1 LALQAK
7 LLRVLENLR
16 VRRLG
21 ALTDRQV
28 NVRIVAATNR
38 DLDLQVKEGHFRA
51 DLMYRLKVF
60 QIQLPPLQARIE
72 DIPILAQHFLGE
84 LARRYGR
91 TTLSLDDSA
100 LSALT
105 RHDWP
110 GNVAA
115 VGLER
120 QQSRQ
125 SAGHQPRHLALPH
138 GASRFA
144 ALTATIFG

>member
-1 LALQAK
+1 
-7 LLRVLENLR
+7 
-16 VRRLG
+16 
-21 ALTDRQV
+21 
-28 NVRIVAATNR
+28 
-38 DLDLQVKEGHFRA
+38 
-51 DLMYRLKVF
+51 MYRLKVF

-110 GNVAA
+110 GNVRELRNVLERAVLLQRHGILSASDLVLGKPPPITLAADAAA
-115 VGLER
+115 VSAAS
-120 QQSRQ
+120 SR
-125 SAGHQPRHLALPH
+125 
-138 GASRFA
+138 
-144 ALTATIFG
+144 